1 MDTKTGQ
8 FKVAIQKPRQIQQ
21 AGGSQFNIADSYEL
35 EREALDPIGA
45 EIVEIDAET
54 DQEFIEMAKG
64 ADAVIARG
72 RRINAEI
79 IAGLEKCVVIGVG
92 SVGTDTVDVLAAT
105 DAGIPVTNVPDTFIE
120 EVADH
125 ALTLLLAA
133 HRRLYEMR
141 DLMLAGRFSEGH
153 PYLRQ
158 YPRLYGQTIGLIS
171 FGNVAHAVARRCKS
185 FGLHVIAH
193 DPYVSEIEMTAQ
205 GVEPVGY
212 QELFERS
219 DFVSNHAPYNEET
232 HHMISTNQFGAM
244 KNSAMF
250 INTGRGGCHD
260 EEALIAAL
268 ESGQIAGAGLDVFE
282 IEPTDRENPLLAMS
296 NVIVTPHVASA
307 SSRMMP
313 EARRKLGR
321 EIATALLGRWPRS
334 AVNPDVLRGSKLQ
347 RWQPMPMDRGP
358 NR

>member
-1 MDTKTGQ
+1 MDQQTGQ
-8 FKVAIQKPRQIQQ
+8 FKVAIQKPRQIEQG
-21 AGGSQFNIADSYEL
+21 GGSQFNLADSYEL

-54 DQEFIEMAKG
+54 DQEFVEAAKDS
-64 ADAVIARG
+64 DAVIARG
-72 RRINAEI
+72 RRISAEI

-92 SVGTDTVDVLAAT
+92 SVGTDTVDVMAAT
-105 DAGIPVTNVPDTFIE
+105 EAGIPVTNVPDTFIE

-141 DLMLAGRFSEGH
+141 DLMLSGRFSEGH

-171 FGNVAHAVARRCKS
+171 FGNVAHAVARRCES

-193 DPYVSEIEMTAQ
+193 DPYVSEIEMTAH

-232 HHMISTNQFGAM
+232 HHMISTKQFSAM

-260 EEALIAAL
+260 EEALIDAL

-282 IEPTDRENPLLAMS
+282 TEPTDRENPLLAMS

-334 AVNPDVLRGSKLQ
+334 AVNPDVLRGSKLR
-347 RWQPMPMDRGP
+347 RWQPMPMGRGP

>member
-244 KNSAMF
+244 KNLS
-250 INTGRGGCHD
+250 
-260 EEALIAAL
+260 LIH
-268 ESGQIAGAGLDVFE
+268 I
-282 IEPTDRENPLLAMS
+282 
-296 NVIVTPHVASA
+296 
-307 SSRMMP
+307 
-313 EARRKLGR
+313 
-321 EIATALLGRWPRS
+321 
-334 AVNPDVLRGSKLQ
+334 
-347 RWQPMPMDRGP
+347 
-358 NR
+358 